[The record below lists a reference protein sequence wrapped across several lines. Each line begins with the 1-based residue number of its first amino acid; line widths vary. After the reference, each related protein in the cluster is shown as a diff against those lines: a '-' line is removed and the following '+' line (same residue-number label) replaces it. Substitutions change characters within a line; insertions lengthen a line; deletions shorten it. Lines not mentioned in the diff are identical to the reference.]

1 MKEGHQTDN
10 NRLLWL
16 LADGDRCLKLYN
28 FLLLEIGLLHES
40 EDPEQ
45 MPQDDDSQLYSIL
58 RDGAL
63 EK

>member
-45 MPQDDDSQLYSIL
+45 MPQDDDSQL
-58 RDGAL
+58 
-63 EK
+63 